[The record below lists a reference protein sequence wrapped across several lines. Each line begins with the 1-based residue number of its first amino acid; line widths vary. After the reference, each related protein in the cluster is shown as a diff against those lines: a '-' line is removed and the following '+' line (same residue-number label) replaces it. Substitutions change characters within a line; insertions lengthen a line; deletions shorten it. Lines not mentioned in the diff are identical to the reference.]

1 MLSYLIAAA
10 VMAGAAFAAPVSADD
25 TIPAEKGGIAVH
37 AFRHASLSLTW
48 NGTHILVDPAPGVGS
63 PAGEDP
69 VTPFLA
75 EKPDVIL
82 VTHGHF
88 DHFNVAVLRAL
99 SGPHTPI
106 VAPKAVF
113 DAMPDDLKPRTR
125 VMNNGD
131 KANVDGIPVEAVA
144 AYNVTPDRLQF
155 HPKGVGNGYV
165 LMLGGKRIY
174 VAGDTEETPE
184 IAHLPNIAAA
194 FLPMNLPYTQTVDAA
209 AKWVKDFAPKRV
221 YPYHFHGT
229 DGSVADL
236 KAFAADVGKT
246 SEVKV
251 LNWY

>member
-1 MLSYLIAAA
+1 MLTTVLAAA
-10 VMAGAAFAAPVSADD
+10 MLAAVAAAPADD
-25 TIPAEKGGIAVH
+25 TIPAENGGIAVH

-48 NGTHILVDPAPGVGS
+48 HGKHILVDPAPGVGS
-63 PAGEDP
+63 PAGDDP
-69 VTPFLA
+69 ITPFAA
-75 EKPDVIL
+75 EKPDMIF

-88 DHFNVAVLRAL
+88 DHFNVAVLQRL

-106 VAPKAVF
+106 IAPRAVF
-113 DAMPDDLKPRTR
+113 DAMPDDLKARTR

-131 KANVDGIPVEAVA
+131 TADVDGIQVEAVA
-144 AYNVTPDRLQF
+144 AYNVTAERLQF

-165 LMLGGKRIY
+165 LTLGGKRIY

-194 FLPMNLPYTQTVDAA
+194 FLPMNMPYTQTVDAA

-236 KAFAADVGKT
+236 KAFAADVGNT

-251 LNWY
+251 LKWY